1 MYENQQHS
9 MNVKEISTDI
19 ENIFSKDEAQ
29 TIRLKRLKKQPWRS
43 FYSIF
48 VSKSKRKLKQQQAN
62 ALQKIQVA
70 NHWNIL
76 LDQYFEGNLTHFD
89 LKPKKQFADQKIIWQ
104 YWGQGLAAAEQNA
117 TVKLCF
123 ASVDRFK
130 NDYQV
135 IRLDEESVKEYLD
148 LPEFVWEKKKNVQFK
163 PAFFADLIRL
173 ALLDIYGGV
182 WIDATI
188 LLTAPMDENILNQD
202 FFMFHR
208 DQNTQNKLVWEQFNT
223 DYFGWHEHH
232 YVNVLNSF
240 IVAKKNNKMVH
251 ICFEIMM
258 NYWKT
263 QNAIPHYF
271 IFQIMF
277 NELLKR
283 NVLDAPMLIV
293 DDTLPHLLQIRLK
306 DKFDEHE
313 FINIV
318 NQTNIHKINYIDEY
332 SLDSFYNFLIRK
344 YTD

>member
-1 MYENQQHS
+1 MSENQQGS
-9 MNVKEISTDI
+9 MLDTKISTGI
-19 ENIFSKDEAQ
+19 ENLFSKDEAQ

-48 VSKSKRKLKQQQAN
+48 VPKSKRKLEQQQAN
-62 ALQKIQVA
+62 ALQKVQVA
-70 NHWNIL
+70 NHWDTF
-76 LDQYFEGNLTHFD
+76 LDQYFQGNLTHFD
-89 LKPKKQFADQKIIWQ
+89 LNPKKQFADQKIIWQ
-104 YWGQGLAAAEQNA
+104 YWGQGLAAAEQNE

-148 LPEFVWEKKKNVQFK
+148 LPEFVWEKKKNAQFK

-173 ALLDIYGGV
+173 ALLDVYGGV

-208 DQNTQNKLVWEQFNT
+208 DQNTQNKLVWEQFNG
-223 DYFGWHEHH
+223 DYFGWHDRH

-277 NELLKR
+277 NELTKR
-283 NVLDAPMLIV
+283 DVWDEPMFIL

-306 DKFDEHE
+306 EKFDQHE

-318 NQTNIHKINYIDEY
+318 NQTSIHKINYIDEY
-332 SLDSFYNFLIRK
+332 SLESFFNFLIRK